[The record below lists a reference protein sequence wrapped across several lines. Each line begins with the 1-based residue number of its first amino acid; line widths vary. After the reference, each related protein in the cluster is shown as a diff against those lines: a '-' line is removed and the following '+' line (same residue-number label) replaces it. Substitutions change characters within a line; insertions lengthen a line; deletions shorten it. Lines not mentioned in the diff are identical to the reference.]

1 MTKEETGKI
10 LAVINAY
17 YPYFFKEMNA
27 EGKRAIIELWARQ
40 FFDYDYAIVNAALD
54 AYIAVDEQN
63 RAPNVGMLKS
73 LIRRMTQAEEM
84 TEQEAWGLVAQALRN
99 SNYNAAE
106 EFERLPEQ
114 IKRVVGSPNQLRE
127 WATMDNDTLQSVVAS
142 NFQRSY
148 RAKAKSDKEYQA
160 IPASVRETIAQLT
173 QGMPVLKQIEGSE

>member
-40 FFDYDYAIVNAALD
+40 FADYDYAMVNAALD
-54 AYIAVDEQN
+54 AYIAVDENN
-63 RAPNVGMLKS
+63 RAPNVGVLKS
-73 LIRRMTQAEEM
+73 LIRKMTQPEEM
-84 TEQEAWGLVAQALRN
+84 TEQEAWEKVANALRN
-99 SNYNAAE
+99 SGYNSVS
-106 EFERLPEQ
+106 EFEKLPEP
-114 IKRVVGSPNQLRE
+114 IKRVVGSPNQLKE
-127 WATMDNDTLQSVVAS
+127 WSQMDSDTLQSVVAS

-148 RAKAKSDKEYQA
+148 RARTKSDKEYMA

-173 QGMPVLKQIEGSE
+173 AGSPINMIE